1 MDEHSKDTTNNFP
14 KSKKRDGLITFN
26 VKVSDQPKEYTPKYE
41 KHLKPITQ
49 IFSQTGYEN
58 NLNNQTLLAKTIQDE
73 EFHMFPI
80 SYLDPIS
87 PNKYNQLYNRLDF
100 IEKKMALSRKIRKI
114 REKHEFS
121 VDLPAALAEA
131 VNRGLITCNQI
142 NQHVL

>member
-14 KSKKRDGLITFN
+14 KSKKRDELITFN

-58 NLNNQTLLAKTIQDE
+58 NLNHQTLLAKTIQDE